1 MCLGSPID
9 LVTIEERLETLEYW
23 IGPTSDS
30 SDGDPEQG
38 THQGGCGSMN
48 TADDGLEIG
57 MGCVQ
62 NVFGLSYRFGN
73 DWRASRNV
81 RVLDWTNL

>member
-1 MCLGSPID
+1 MIRVLD
-9 LVTIEERLETLEYW
+9 WTNL
-23 IGPTSDS
+23 S
-30 SDGDPEQG
+30 SDGEPEQE

-57 MGCVQ
+57 MGRVQ
-62 NVFGLSYRFGN
+62 NVFLLSYRFGN

>member
-30 SDGDPEQG
+30 SDGEPVQG
-38 THQGGCGSMN
+38 THQGGCGLMN
-48 TADDGLEIG
+48 MADDGLEIG
-57 MGCVQ
+57 MGRVQ
-62 NVFGLSYRFGN
+62 DVFLLSYRFGSN
-73 DWRASRNV
+73 
-81 RVLDWTNL
+81 

>member
-9 LVTIEERLETLEYW
+9 LVAIGERQETLEYW

-57 MGCVQ
+57 MGRVQ
-62 NVFGLSYRFGN
+62 DVFGLSY
-73 DWRASRNV
+73 
-81 RVLDWTNL
+81 

>member
-9 LVTIEERLETLEYW
+9 LVAIGERQETLEYW

-30 SDGDPEQG
+30 SDGEREQG

-62 NVFGLSYRFGN
+62 NMFGLSYRFGN
-73 DWRASRNV
+73 D
-81 RVLDWTNL
+81 

>member
-1 MCLGSPID
+1 MCFCSPID
-9 LVTIEERLETLEYW
+9 LVTIGERQETLEYW

-30 SDGDPEQG
+30 SDGDPEQE

-57 MGCVQ
+57 MG
-62 NVFGLSYRFGN
+62 
-73 DWRASRNV
+73 RAQDV
-81 RVLDWTNL
+81 VWALLLIW